1 MAFLTYKGNLVG
13 GDDFSKYYSSFS
25 RQSSSQDIIHTVNG
39 PTAIVELYM
48 DTTDAYSALGLKRD
62 NSEMSPSASKNYDTD
77 YPWERFNTR
86 QLKGSYDFKDKSF
99 GNKIYVDSN
108 SLSSPRKVFA
118 LHYKNTSISLY
129 PVHLVFGA
137 KPQST
142 SWISSA
148 YFGITKSVMNEW
160 ATHTAGNGR
169 IYKSITVNAN
179 NKFIG
184 TSISVVKGKKYTFNM
199 HTVSQAS
206 CDGIIISTSSMTSGS
221 VTTGGIARCSGVNV
235 TNTYTHI
242 AKSSGTIYIYFKTD
256 SSVLG
261 DKYEAT
267 DTNGTASYDDFTTG
281 DIEIIVEPIKTE
293 VTIDLNGGSGG
304 DSKKRYYEYGLNMSG
319 MVMETSLPK
328 KDNCTF
334 VGYYTGSSRNSPGT
348 MYINYQGKGV
358 RTWDITETTCTL
370 YALYD
375 YSRSIVS
382 SWNRLHCVYCT
393 SSAASISTLQA
404 SAQIT
409 LGEISPSIAGAIT
422 CSQLNVNASNHLGN
436 LTMTSD
442 KKTVTIPGGI
452 ARGDYIFEIKYTF
465 TPNET
470 SVLIKEETQECKIWI
485 IPTYIVTET
494 MELPSPVPDSLVQKE
509 DIPAGSF
516 TLNNNNVSEYFKIH
530 NTTTTPMPSTSTLIY
545 NNGKSASST
554 PQITWSISSSTTFA
568 SLGTTITGRDVYD
581 IPNNP
586 LISMEVENRRYNG
599 SYYDN
604 RNKVIEIISDTLQR
618 DDVGYY
624 SQFKTLGVDSLNYAD
639 IVDGI
644 ETTYNISI
652 PIGDLKYIY
661 SVDLLCKY
669 LYVFHNIGNGLQSS
683 ATIVPPLINASYNS
697 TKVYREANEVTN
709 LHISVSENPIYVDD
723 TATLNTIADFT
734 SGSEGVSVNGLET
747 FSGYDTSIIQID
759 NT

>member
-1 MAFLTYKGNLVG
+1 MAFSEISGNDVG
-13 GDDFSKYYSSFS
+13 GNSKKFSDLNVAKSSNQETWPFS
-25 RQSSSQDIIHTVNG
+25 NISTL
-39 PTAIVELYM
+39 IVELYLQTGGN
-48 DTTDAYSALGLKRD
+48 DFSALGLR
-62 NSEMSPSASKNYDTD
+62 SSPEKISSNTHFDNYDTCSWKEPD
-77 YPWERFNTR
+77 NSSYCFDDLSNKMYVSTYMMGDKRRVFVFHNKQNGQMSIYPAHLFYGRRIANKPYVSTAYIGVSNGLMNTW
-86 QLKGSYDFKDKSF
+86 
-99 GNKIYVDSN
+99 V
-108 SLSSPRKVFA
+108 
-118 LHYKNTSISLY
+118 
-129 PVHLVFGA
+129 
-137 KPQST
+137 
-142 SWISSA
+142 
-148 YFGITKSVMNEW
+148 
-160 ATHTAGNGR
+160 THTDGDGN
-169 IYKSITVNAN
+169 IYKSITVDSN
-179 NKFIG
+179 NKFIS
-184 TSISVVKGKKYTFNM
+184 TTLSVKKGYTYTFNM
-199 HTVSQAS
+199 HTVSEAG
-206 CDGIIISTSSMTSGS
+206 CDGIIISARSLNSSIS
-221 VTTGGIARCSGVNV
+221 VSDGGNARCSGVNV
-235 TNTYTHI
+235 KKSYTYY
-242 AKSSGTIYIYFKTD
+242 ASNDGSLYIYFKTNSSNLTNSYQTTD
-256 SSVLG
+256 S
-261 DKYEAT
+261 
-267 DTNGTASYDDFTTG
+267 NGSTINKGCTMG
-281 DIEIIVEPIKTE
+281 DIEIIVEPIKTT
-293 VTIDLNGGSGG
+293 VTLNTNGSSNGTT
-304 DSKKRYYEYGLNMSG
+304 SIEIPYGTDMSTISIPQIPTG
-319 MVMETSLPK
+319 KPY
-328 KDNCTF
+328 CTF
-334 VGYYTGSSRNSPGT
+334 AGYYAGSSRNSPVKKF
-348 MYINYQGKGV
+348 IDSNGKGV
-358 RTWDITETTCTL
+358 NGLTWDIVSGSVTL

-409 LGEISPSIAGAIT
+409 LGEISPSIAGTIT

-465 TPNET
+465 TPNDT
-470 SVLIKEETQECKIWI
+470 SVFIKEDTKECEIWI
-485 IPTYIVTET
+485 IPTYVVRET
-494 MELPSPVPDSLVQKE
+494 MELPSSVPDYLLQKE

-516 TLNNNNVSEYFKIH
+516 TLNENNVSEYFRYPGTI
-530 NTTTTPMPSTSTLIY
+530 PSTSTLIY

-586 LISMEVENRRYNG
+586 LISMSVENRRYNG

-604 RNKVIEIISDTLQR
+604 RNKVIEIISDALQR

-644 ETTYNISI
+644 ETTYNIRI

-669 LYVFHNIGNGLQSS
+669 LYIFHNIGNGLQSS
-683 ATIVPPLINASYNS
+683 ATIVPPLIYAEYNNNR
-697 TKVYREANEVTN
+697 VYREANEVTN

-723 TATLNTIADFT
+723 TATLNTTADFT

-747 FSGYDTSIIQID
+747 FSGYKTSIISID
-759 NT
+759 NS

>member
-1 MAFLTYKGNLVG
+1 MAFFESSGNDVG
-13 GDDFSKYYSSFS
+13 GYSKKFSDLNVAKSSNQEPWSFS
-25 RQSSSQDIIHTVNG
+25 NISTL
-39 PTAIVELYM
+39 IVELYLQGHN
-48 DTTDAYSALGLKRD
+48 DFSALGLR
-62 NSEMSPSASKNYDTD
+62 
-77 YPWERFNTR
+77 
-86 QLKGSYDFKDKSF
+86 
-99 GNKIYVDSN
+99 
-108 SLSSPRKVFA
+108 SS
-118 LHYKNTSISLY
+118 
-129 PVHLVFGA
+129 
-137 KPQST
+137 ST
-142 SWISSA
+142 EISSSTHYDKCDTCSWKEPDNNSYCFDNLSNKMYVTTYTMGDTSMMGDTRRVFVFHNRQNGQMSIYPA
-148 YFGITKSVMNEW
+148 HLLYGRRLANDSVVLSTAHIGASNGLMNKW
-160 ATHTAGNGR
+160 VTHTDGDGN
-169 IYKSITVNAN
+169 IYKSITVDSN
-179 NKFIG
+179 NKFIS
-184 TSISVVKGKKYTFNM
+184 TTLSVKKGYTYTFNM
-199 HTVSQAS
+199 HTVSEAG
-206 CDGIIISTSSMTSGS
+206 CDGIIISARSLNSSIS
-221 VTTGGIARCSGVNV
+221 VSDGGNARCSGVNV
-235 TNTYTHI
+235 KKSYTYY
-242 AKSSGTIYIYFKTD
+242 ASNDGSLYIYFKTD
-256 SSVLG
+256 SSNLTNS
-261 DKYEAT
+261 YQTT
-267 DTNGTASYDDFTTG
+267 DSNGSTINKGCTMG
-281 DIEIIVEPIKTE
+281 DIEIIVEPIKTT
-293 VTIDLNGGSGG
+293 VTLNTNGSTNGTT
-304 DSKKRYYEYGLNMSG
+304 SIEIPYGTDMS
-319 MVMETSLPK
+319 TISIPQIPTRK
-328 KDNCTF
+328 PYCTF
-334 VGYYTGSSRNSPGT
+334 AGYYTGSSRNLQGKK
-348 MYINYQGKGV
+348 YIDSNGKGV
-358 RTWDITETTCTL
+358 NGLIWDIVSGSVTL

-409 LGEISPSIAGAIT
+409 LGEISSVIAGTI
-422 CSQLNVNASNHLGN
+422 SGDQLNVNSSNHLGD
-436 LTMTSD
+436 LTMTRD
-442 KKTVTIPGGI
+442 KKAVTIPGGI

-465 TPNET
+465 TPDDT
-470 SVLIKEETQECKIWI
+470 SVFLKEETKECKIWI

-516 TLNNNNVSEYFKIH
+516 TLNNNNVSEYFRYPDTI
-530 NTTTTPMPSTSTLIY
+530 PSTSTLIY

-568 SLGTTITGRDVYD
+568 SLGTTITGRAVYD

-586 LISMEVENRRYNG
+586 LISMSVENRRDNG

-683 ATIVPPLINASYNS
+683 ATIVPPLIYAEYNNNR
-697 TKVYREANEVTN
+697 VYREANEVTD
-709 LHISVSENPIYVDD
+709 LYISVTKNPIYVDD
-723 TATLNTIADFT
+723 TATLNTTADFT